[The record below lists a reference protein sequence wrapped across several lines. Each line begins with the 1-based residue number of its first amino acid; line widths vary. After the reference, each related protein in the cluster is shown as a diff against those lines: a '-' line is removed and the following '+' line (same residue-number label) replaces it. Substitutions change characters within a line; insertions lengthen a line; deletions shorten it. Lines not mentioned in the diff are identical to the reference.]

1 MYEGEF
7 LDGNIQKYDSNI
19 IAKNMI
25 MEVDSEG
32 FSTSQMEGII
42 DYEKN
47 EAKPHP
53 RKKNR

>member
-7 LDGNIQKYDSNI
+7 PDGNIQKYDSNI